1 MLCTMLTHMYSY
13 NPGIIEA
20 GVYHQNVVLTAIS
33 LQFLWNI
40 SFSQLKKIHEVQR
53 KRVYI
58 YHHLCQVTLV

>member
-1 MLCTMLTHMYSY
+1 MLCTMLTHTYSY

-40 SFSQLKKIHEVQR
+40 SFSQLKKFMKFNE
-53 KRVYI
+53 KRSRFTTI
-58 YHHLCQVTLV
+58 YVR